1 MLVSHAAADVYR
13 CREGG
18 RIAFSDSPCEG
29 SGERIKVA
37 PAIGQGAP
45 IDETSPSAGARAPA
59 RNETDRLRAISD
71 RNQRELKLRDTIRE
85 IERTEKALAILQDDL
100 DRDLM
105 QLALKKRRA
114 NNNLAG
120 ATWEA
125 SISTEMEATTTRYKA
140 RMDAAQSKLNVLIE
154 QRTRLEGREQ

>member
-1 MLVSHAAADVYR
+1 
-13 CREGG
+13 
-18 RIAFSDSPCEG
+18 
-29 SGERIKVA
+29 
-37 PAIGQGAP
+37 
-45 IDETSPSAGARAPA
+45 
-59 RNETDRLRAISD
+59 
-71 RNQRELKLRDTIRE
+71 
-85 IERTEKALAILQDDL
+85 
-100 DRDLM
+100 LM